1 MMMEKFIVTNN
12 KETAEKLKQIT
23 HCVYQNDMYWVFVN
37 NGKLYTFKS
46 QNDIKFTNKL
56 FF

>member
-1 MMMEKFIVTNN
+1 MMEKFIVTNN